1 MENLAV
7 DAPGSKGLMGHLSAF
22 SASGLDFL
30 LNTAS
35 VGDLARLRFGP
46 FRAFSANSPELIHDV
61 LVTHASSYH
70 KSTGTKA
77 NLYPLLGNGLFL
89 NEGAP
94 WKKQRKLV
102 SPAFQ
107 HKRVGAYADIMV
119 NYAEALAERWQHGD
133 VLAFDEEMVELTMR
147 IVTKTLFD
155 ADVTDEAAELGHA
168 VDQALKMVDER
179 FQKLIQLPMW
189 LPTRQNRTYSAAIK
203 RLEVQMYKFINTR
216 RAEGTPDKGDALSML
231 MLSKDEAD
239 GTVMSDRQIR
249 DEILTLF
256 GAGHET
262 TSRTLA
268 WTFYALSQHPDIEA
282 RLHAELDAVLAGRTP
297 TVEDFANLPYL
308 DKVVKESMRMYPPAW
323 ATTRSVIEPVK
334 LGAEQLR
341 KNDVVI
347 VNIYGVHHDPRFY
360 PDPWTFDPERFA
372 PENEKALPKGAY
384 IPFGS
389 GPRVCIGNAFAMMEA
404 KLIIAVLAQR
414 FSLTLKPGHVVEP
427 QDVFT
432 LRPKYGLQMVAH
444 ARVVQ
449 PVMA

>member
-1 MENLAV
+1 MGISAV
-7 DAPGSKGLMGHLSAF
+7 DAPGSKGLMGHMSAF
-22 SASGLDFL
+22 SDSGLDFL
-30 LNTAS
+30 LGTAK

-61 LVTHASSYH
+61 LVTNASSYH

-107 HKRVGAYADIMV
+107 HKRVGAYAEIMV
-119 NYAEALAERWQHGD
+119 NYAEALAERWQDGD
-133 VLAFDEEMVELTMR
+133 ALAFDEEMVELTMR

-155 ADVTDEAAELGHA
+155 ADVTAEAAELGHA
-168 VDQALKMVDER
+168 VDQALKMVDQR

-189 LPTRQNRTYSAAIK
+189 LPTAQNRTYSAAIK
-203 RLEVQMYKFINTR
+203 RLEVQMYQFINNR

-231 MLSKDEAD
+231 MLSKDDTD

-268 WTFYALSQHPDIEA
+268 WTFYALSQYPEIEA
-282 RLHAELDAVLAGRTP
+282 RLHAELDSVLEGRSP
-297 TVEDFANLPYL
+297 AVEDFANLPYL
-308 DKVVKESMRMYPPAW
+308 DKLVKESMRMYPPAW

-360 PDPWTFDPERFA
+360 PDPWTFDPERFT

-414 FSLTLKPGHVVEP
+414 FSLSLKPGHIVQPE
-427 QDVFT
+427 DVFT

-444 ARVVQ
+444 ARAAQ